1 MLNSDGIENNNKK
14 NNFNNNR
21 SNQRKKK
28 QLYTCSTLFFVHF
41 FAFVVAQLQCEAFQF
56 IHFLWRKCCTFSQK
70 KNCCLCSCSLSF
82 ALPLI
87 FILLAANIPHFLTTA
102 IKFSCVS
109 NEICLLC
116 FYLSLLFF
124 PCYPCQP
131 SH

>member
-14 NNFNNNR
+14 TALTTAGLTRKENNFAHAA
-21 SNQRKKK
+21 
-28 QLYTCSTLFFVHF
+28 HF
-41 FAFVVAQLQCEAFQF
+41 FFWTFLYLYCCTTIMWSFLVYTL
-56 IHFLWRKCCTFSQK
+56 LWRKCFMFSQK
-70 KNCCLCSCSLSF
+70 INCCLCSCSLSF

-102 IKFSCVS
+102 MKFSCVS
-109 NEICLLC
+109 KKICLLC

-131 SH
+131 RH

>member
-1 MLNSDGIENNNKK
+1 MS
-14 NNFNNNR
+14 
-21 SNQRKKK
+21 
-28 QLYTCSTLFFVHF
+28 
-41 FAFVVAQLQCEAFQF
+41 
-56 IHFLWRKCCTFSQK
+56 SQK
-70 KNCCLCSCSLSF
+70 KNCCLCSCSLSSE
-82 ALPLI
+82 LLLI
-87 FILLAANIPHFLTTA
+87 FILLAPNKYFLKIDVANIPHFLTTA